1 MCGSHHEKVSRTHLN
16 TNVCLSKTDN
26 QSLKIFVIHVP
37 WLIYPWATRYTKG
50 LNMLSMKC
58 FKLAFGITVLFC
70 IFYSG
75 LLLYGLIIIGLPS
88 IAYCGEIYMN
98 ILMTVCSAL
107 MVCFYMTALIQA
119 VIVQKNKFTWVNRF
133 SPMIVNDL
141 TVLGCIPWFLRSL
154 SFIIYP
160 SDQQVQ
166 SDACSVFVFL
176 NIVGSCFAM
185 VTSFRCVFLN
195 ILGNAATSNALQ
207 ANKLLRGD

>member
-1 MCGSHHEKVSRTHLN
+1 
-16 TNVCLSKTDN
+16 
-26 QSLKIFVIHVP
+26 
-37 WLIYPWATRYTKG
+37 
-50 LNMLSMKC
+50 MLTMKY

-88 IAYCGEIYMN
+88 VAYCGEVYMS

-107 MVCFYMTALIQA
+107 MVCFYMTAIMQA
-119 VIVQKNKFTWVNRF
+119 VIVQRNKFTWVNTL
-133 SPMIVNDL
+133 STVIVNEL
-141 TVLGCIPWFLRSL
+141 TILGCIPWFLRSL
-154 SFIIYP
+154 FFTVYP
-160 SDQQVQ
+160 TDHPVQ

-195 ILGNAATSNALQ
+195 ILGNAATS
-207 ANKLLRGD
+207 KTI